1 MTHKPALGYAML
13 EALLA
18 LALAAAAV
26 GTWHQAQ
33 RRALAVQ
40 HQQRQQQLAERLLD
54 DWNAR
59 FRLLAPAMTTRG
71 WQAVQQGQ
79 LGADCQASTCG
90 LVEFAAWWWRDWQ
103 TTQHRA
109 LPTTRVDVQVS
120 PAAHG
125 GSQRCITL
133 APPTRGQPPWATRCW
148 YG

>member
-18 LALAAAAV
+18 LALATAAV

-90 LVEFAAWWWRDWQ
+90 LVEFAAWWWRD
-103 TTQHRA
+103 
-109 LPTTRVDVQVS
+109 
-120 PAAHG
+120 
-125 GSQRCITL
+125 
-133 APPTRGQPPWATRCW
+133 
-148 YG
+148 